1 MELYK
6 GLLLLHI
13 AAGTVALLCGAA
25 ALMAV
30 KGRKGHKQ
38 TGTVYNYC
46 MYVVGV
52 SALVMTTLKFNPFLL
67 SISVFTL
74 YLTFSGMRAMQ
85 YWREGRPTLTFR
97 GKLPYILAAGTA
109 LFMILYPVALMVIA
123 RTAFVPVLSIF
134 GGIMLVLSIKD
145 LQVLGDETTTGK
157 QNRIWLMQHIGKMS
171 GSYIAA
177 ITAFLVN
184 NVSIRPSWIIWI
196 LPTVVGTV
204 LTTMAARK
212 WNKRLTKPKN
222 LKRAA
227 IPGIMITVVFAAP
240 THAAQQVRGV
250 VCNEKGQ
257 SVAYANVGIPNS
269 PLGTMTNEYGAFVL
283 FLPDTLQ
290 HDTIKVS
297 CVGYSTVKETVSSLK
312 QRKTDTITLR
322 QTTTGLETITIV
334 AGREKQLKRGV
345 ARKHTLM
352 TNNFA
357 ISNRPRQNL
366 GAAIGELMRV
376 QGQPTRIK
384 GVHLFIDRN
393 NFDSVLLKVSFC
405 NITNGLPGDCIN
417 TENILL
423 QITES
428 RKGWVYLDVSKFN
441 LVTDR
446 NFVVTAE
453 WADHSKKGSFLSIPI
468 CMPVPGK
475 VHYYRFGSQGA
486 WKRYTGMATSFYLDL
501 ERVST
506 QPKKHAI

>member
-38 TGTVYNYC
+38 TGQVYNYC
-46 MYVVGV
+46 MYVVGL
-52 SALVMTTLKFNPFLL
+52 SALVMTILRFNPFLL

-85 YWREGRPTLTFR
+85 YWREGRATLTLR
-97 GKLPYILAAGTA
+97 EKLPYLLAAATA
-109 LFMILYPVALMVIA
+109 LFMILYPIALMVMA
-123 RTAFVPVLSIF
+123 RSAFVPVLSVF
-134 GGIMLVLSIKD
+134 GGIMLVLSLKD
-145 LQVLGDETTTGK
+145 LQLIADETTTGK

-184 NVSIRPSWIIWI
+184 NVSIKPSWIVWI

-204 LTTMAARK
+204 LTTLATRK
-212 WNKRLTKPKN
+212 WSKRLAKSRKI
-222 LKRAA
+222 KVAA
-227 IPGIMITVVFAAP
+227 IPGIMITVVFAVP

-257 SVAYANVGIPNS
+257 AVAYANVGIQYS
-269 PLGTMTNEYGAFVL
+269 TLGTMTDERGAFVL
-283 FLPDTLQ
+283 FLPDAMQ

-297 CVGYSTVKETVSSLK
+297 CVGYSTVMETVASLK
-312 QRKTDTITLR
+312 QRKTDTIILR
-322 QTTTGLETITIV
+322 QTTTGLETVTIV
-334 AGREKQLKRGV
+334 AGEDKKMKRGV

-376 QGQPTRIK
+376 QGQATRVK

-405 NITNGLPGDCIN
+405 KIVNGVPGECFN
-417 TENILL
+417 TENILW
-423 QITES
+423 QITKS
-428 RKGWVYLDVSKFN
+428 KTGWIYLDVSKYN
-441 LVTDR
+441 LVSDR
-446 NFVVTAE
+446 NFAAIVE
-453 WADHSKKGSFLSIPI
+453 WADHSTRGTFLSVPI

-475 VHYYRFGSQGA
+475 VHYYRFGSQGI
-486 WKRYTGMATSFYLDL
+486 WKRYPGMATSFYLDL

-506 QPKKHAI
+506 QPQNHAI